1 MRFRRERH
9 IEHASHSR
17 RLAVRYR
24 QDALPLHAKEKF
36 IASTR
41 TPGITISADG
51 RRFIDKRYHGVRIGM
66 RIGSVTQEQAEQRLH
81 TQIQRVDLE
90 LAERAQ
96 PRPLLRDCAARYLDS
111 RATSAASKQ
120 SKSTCAY

>member
-1 MRFRRERH
+1 M
-9 IEHASHSR
+9 
-17 RLAVRYR
+17 
-24 QDALPLHAKEKF
+24 
-36 IASTR
+36 ASTR

-96 PRPLLRDCAARYLDS
+96 PRPLLRRPARLATWHS